1 MTIRSNYLTLIHR
14 WSKLLPRAFGA
25 ACGGSSARL
34 ERIMSIRNLRTLVA
48 IKDQGSFAAASESLG
63 LTHSAVSMQ
72 VKMLEETYG
81 ARLFD
86 RSERPPRLTE
96 PGDALIQHARE
107 VLALYDGLAGV
118 IGTGSA
124 IHGMLKVGV
133 IPTALTG
140 IAPRVLAELRR
151 VYPSLQIQLSSAM
164 SGDLLDMVRRNEL
177 DVALQSEPFSVPKD
191 LEWTRV
197 LQQKVVVVAPP
208 RLRARR
214 DVQVLNAWPYIRFN
228 RRSWVAPLI
237 AGALRE
243 RGLDLEQSMELDS
256 LEAIYMMVQ
265 AGLGVSIIPDGGPFS
280 PFRPDVR
287 ILPFGPPQIER
298 WIGFLS
304 KKAPLKDKTIAAL
317 IDAASA
323 ALG

>member
-1 MTIRSNYLTLIHR
+1 
-14 WSKLLPRAFGA
+14 
-25 ACGGSSARL
+25 
-34 ERIMSIRNLRTLVA
+34 MSIRNLRTLVA
-48 IKDQGSFAAASESLG
+48 IKDHGSFAAASQALG

-72 VKMLEETYG
+72 VKMLEESYG

-96 PGDALIQHARE
+96 PGEAIVQRARE
-107 VLALYDGLAGV
+107 VLALYDGLPGV
-118 IGTGSA
+118 VGANSDV
-124 IHGMLKVGV
+124 HGVLKVGV

-140 IAPRVLAELRR
+140 IAPRVLSELRR
-151 VYPSLQIQLSSAM
+151 IYPSLQIQLSSAM
-164 SGDLLDMVRRNEL
+164 SGDLLDMVRRTEL
-177 DVALQSEPFSVPKD
+177 DVALQSEPISVPKD
-191 LEWTRV
+191 LKWTGV

-208 RLRARR
+208 GLRARR
-214 DVQVLNAWPYIRFN
+214 DVEVLSAWPYIRFN
-228 RRSWVAPLI
+228 RRSWIAPLI

-243 RGLDLEQSMELDS
+243 RGLDLDEAMELDS

-265 AGLGVSIIPDGGPFS
+265 AGLGVSIIPDSGPFS

-287 ILPFGPPQIER
+287 ILPFGPPPIQR

-304 KKAPLKDKTIAAL
+304 KKAPVKDKIIAAL
-317 IDAASA
+317 IDAART